1 MIIAWVPVLVLI
13 VGLLMWALPSPPLI
27 KDAGRIMF
35 CCGLLVTLFTSAHTT
50 VTLLGREVTPCRRC

>member
-35 CCGLLVTLFTSAHTT
+35 GCGLLVTLFTSAHTT
-50 VTLLGREVTPCRRC
+50 VTLLGGK